1 VPETLH
7 SLDWTLLATM
17 GPLVIGELL
26 IAWVI
31 WKGRWRSGPMYAL
44 IVGFNEWVLKSF
56 VREMEW
62 KRIKVEGR
70 RRLRA

>member
-1 VPETLH
+1 
-7 SLDWTLLATM
+7 
-17 GPLVIGELL
+17 
-26 IAWVI
+26 
-31 WKGRWRSGPMYAL
+31 MYAL

-62 KRIKVEGR
+62 KRTKVEGR